1 MFTLTPSP
9 HRPTV
14 ELHITTT
21 GELSAFQ
28 WLPSLLLLLLLV
40 SCVKLS
46 PSSIASPVFKL
57 STTLPCNKTLPF
69 VISHLISSWSPGLP
83 DQREQACQTPK
94 SHLSLSPLIPS
105 RSQKPPRATGRK
117 ESKKETF
124 VPRLRPSS
132 RQELHNIARI
142 PEEEVAL
149 LVISHFHLHFAG
161 DQRG

>member
-28 WLPSLLLLLLLV
+28 WLPSLLLLLLLLV

-105 RSQKPPRATGRK
+105 RSQNHQEQLGGKKVKRK
-117 ESKKETF
+117 H
-124 VPRLRPSS
+124 RLRPSS

-161 DQRG
+161 DQGG